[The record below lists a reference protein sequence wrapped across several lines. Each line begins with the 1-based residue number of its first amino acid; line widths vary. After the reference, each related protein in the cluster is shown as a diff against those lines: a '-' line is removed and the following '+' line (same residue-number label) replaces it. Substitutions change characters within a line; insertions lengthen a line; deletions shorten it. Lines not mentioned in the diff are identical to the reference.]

1 MDKQKI
7 QQLQESWDALLDAEG
22 LGVIDVGGP
31 YRGDDIKQIKGK
43 HKRLD
48 AMINDPDPSGRMI
61 NSPVTAKA
69 VETRFANADDEQSD
83 FDDGLWDDDE
93 DADNAWD
100 LMLLSLTGSPKE
112 AEIADR
118 RRSYP
123 LGLDAE
129 HKPSQPKIRRLS
141 KAQKVANIRARQRG
155 EPEPYPRNPY
165 QSEAPEPK
173 AYAIPKPQLY
183 LHELGKP
190 CAHTDGGTGVLA
202 MVERPKPDYGSR
214 RDDDGI
220 RMSPVVDTDGY
231 PSGRSPY
238 QMSISRSGR
247 HNSDITG

>member
-1 MDKQKI
+1 MDKQQQK
-7 QQLQESWDALLDAEG
+7 QLQENWDALLDAEG
-22 LGVIDVGGP
+22 FGVIDVGSP
-31 YRGDDIKQIKGK
+31 YRGDNLKQIKGK

-48 AMINDPDPSGRMI
+48 AMVNDPDPSGRMT
-61 NSPVTAKA
+61 NSPVTARA

-100 LMLLSLTGSPKE
+100 LMILSLTGSPKE

-118 RRSYP
+118 RRAAVF
-123 LGLDAE
+123 GLDEKGRPLTGEVKRLPGESIEQHMAREAE
-129 HKPSQPKIRRLS
+129 RMGMSSDEMGPLYSPWS
-141 KAQKVANIRARQRG
+141 
-155 EPEPYPRNPY
+155 P
-165 QSEAPEPK
+165 
-173 AYAIPKPQLY
+173 PKPD
-183 LHELGKP
+183 H
-190 CAHTDGGTGVLA
+190 AHTNGGTGVLA

>member
-141 KAQKVANIRARQRG
+141 KAQKGARAQG
-155 EPEPYPRNPY
+155 LRNT
-165 QSEAPEPK
+165 EAAALP
-173 AYAIPKPQLY
+173 ARAWQALCTHRRRYWRAGYGRAPQ
-183 LHELGKP
+183 
-190 CAHTDGGTGVLA
+190 A
-202 MVERPKPDYGSR
+202 
-214 RDDDGI
+214 
-220 RMSPVVDTDGY
+220 
-231 PSGRSPY
+231 
-238 QMSISRSGR
+238 
-247 HNSDITG
+247 